1 MTYYDKLIDS
11 ISDKLYTWYVTGQ
24 VDSQFD
30 DEMAKKDAH
39 EILTIVEEFQN
50 IRNKLNKTRWRATD

>member
-1 MTYYDKLIDS
+1 MTHYDKLIDT

-24 VDSQFD
+24 MDSQFD

-39 EILTIVEEFQN
+39 EILTIVEEFQSVRTKVN
-50 IRNKLNKTRWRATD
+50 QWRATD